1 MALPKWPFW
10 VWFGQDLEPHTE
22 KGAGLKYL
30 PLVMAGLWRKP
41 ARTVLTFLSIV
52 VAFVLF
58 GILSAIDAG
67 FAHQLEAARLD
78 RLFADP
84 RFGGLMP
91 IAYAGK
97 IAAVPGVTVVAP
109 RMGLDGYYKDPKD
122 GMGVI
127 MTDARFFAAR
137 PELTAIRQQIEQL
150 QRTPS
155 GALVGSYFVEKY
167 GWKVGDTIP
176 LISNTVKRDGSRVWT
191 FDILGIIEDTDNPG
205 PSGYF
210 VGNYRYLDEARVTDK
225 GTTDR
230 FLVRI
235 KDPRLATQISRSI
248 DQLFDNSP
256 APTRTGS
263 EKAQAQSGLQSLGD
277 MNFLTHAV
285 ITAVIFM
292 LLFLTGNTMM
302 QSVRER
308 GSEFA
313 VLKTLGFSDM
323 RVLALVFA
331 ESLLL
336 CLLAGM
342 TGLALSE
349 IAVPLIHKSMPE
361 VADLLR
367 MSWGAL
373 LPGMGFALLV
383 AFLSALIPGLRAK
396 RLKIV
401 DALANR

>member
-1 MALPKWPFW
+1 LR
-10 VWFGQDLEPHTE
+10 
-22 KGAGLKYL
+22 YL
-30 PLVMAGLWRKP
+30 PLVLAGLWRKP
-41 ARTVLTFLSIV
+41 ARTILTFLSIV

-91 IAYAGK
+91 IAYADK

-109 RMGLDGYYKDPKD
+109 RMGLDGYYKDPRN

-137 PELTAIRQQIEQL
+137 PELTATRQQIEQL
-150 QRTPS
+150 QRTRN
-155 GALVGSYFVEKY
+155 GALVGTYYVEKY

-176 LISNTVKRDGSRVWT
+176 LLSSTVKRDGSRTWT

-210 VGNYRYLDEARVTDK
+210 VGNYKYLDEARVTDK

-235 KDPRLATQISRSI
+235 RDPRQATQTGRAI

-277 MNFLTHAV
+277 VNFLTHAV

-308 GSEFA
+308 RSEFA
-313 VLKTLGFSDM
+313 VLKTLGFPDM
-323 RVLALVFA
+323 GVLALVFA
-331 ESLLL
+331 EALLL

-342 TGLALSE
+342 TGLGLSE
-349 IAVPLIHKSMPE
+349 IAVPLIQKSLPE

-373 LPGMGFALLV
+373 LPGFGFALLV
-383 AFLSALIPGLRAK
+383 AFLSALIPALRAR
-396 RLKIV
+396 RLNIV
-401 DALANR
+401 DALARR

>member
-1 MALPKWPFW
+1 M
-10 VWFGQDLEPHTE
+10 
-22 KGAGLKYL
+22 KYF
-30 PLVMAGLWRKP
+30 PLVLAGLWRKP
-41 ARTVLTFLSIV
+41 ARTILTFLSIV
-52 VAFVLF
+52 VAFILF

-67 FAHQLEAARLD
+67 FAHQLDAARLD

-91 IAYAGK
+91 IAYTDK

-109 RMGLDGYYKDPKD
+109 RKGLGGYYKDPKN

-137 PELTAIRQQIEQL
+137 SELTATRQQIEQL
-150 QRTPS
+150 QRTRS
-155 GALVGSYFVEKY
+155 GALVGTYYVEKY
-167 GWKVGDTIP
+167 GWKVGDTVP
-176 LISNTVKRDGSRVWT
+176 LITSTVKRDGSRIWT

-210 VGNYRYLDEARVTDK
+210 VGNYKYLDEARVTDK
-225 GTTDR
+225 GTADR
-230 FLVRI
+230 FLIRI
-235 KDPRLATQISRSI
+235 KDPRQATQIGRAI

-263 EKAQAQSGLQSLGD
+263 EKAEAQSDLQSLGD
-277 MNFLTHAV
+277 VNFLTHAV

-308 GSEFA
+308 RSEFA
-313 VLKTLGFSDM
+313 VLKTMGFSDLG
-323 RVLALVFA
+323 VLALVFA

-342 TGLALSE
+342 TGLGLSQ
-349 IAVPLIHKSMPE
+349 IVVPLIQKSLPE

-367 MSWGAL
+367 MSWAAF
-373 LPGMGFALLV
+373 LPGFGFALLV
-383 AFLSALIPGLRAK
+383 AFLSALIPALRAK
-396 RLKIV
+396 RLNIV
-401 DALANR
+401 DALTNR

>member
-1 MALPKWPFW
+1 MVLA
-10 VWFGQDLEPHTE
+10 GLEPQPD
-22 KGAGLKYL
+22 KGPGLKYL
-30 PLVMAGLWRKP
+30 PLVLAGLWRKP
-41 ARTVLTFLSIV
+41 TRTILTFLSIV

-67 FAHQLEAARLD
+67 FTHALDAARLD

-91 IAYAGK
+91 IAYANK
-97 IAAVPGVTVVAP
+97 IAALPGVTVVAP
-109 RMGLDGYYKDPKD
+109 RMGLGGYYKDPIN

-137 PELTAIRQQIEQL
+137 SELTATRQQIEQL

-155 GALVGSYFVEKY
+155 GALVGTYFVEKY

-176 LISNTVKRDGSRVWT
+176 LITNTVKRDGSRVWT
-191 FDILGIIEDTDNPG
+191 FNILGIIEDTDNPG

-210 VGNYRYLDEARVTDK
+210 VGNYRYLDEGRVTNQ
-225 GTTDR
+225 GTSDR
-230 FLVRI
+230 FLIRI
-235 KDPRLATQISRSI
+235 KDPRRATQIGRAI

-263 EKAQAQSGLQSLGD
+263 EKAQAQSGLKSLGD
-277 MNFLTHAV
+277 VNFLTHTV

-308 GSEFA
+308 RSEFA

-323 RVLALVFA
+323 GVLTLVFA

-336 CLLAGM
+336 CLLAGI
-342 TGLALSE
+342 TGLGLSE
-349 IAVPLIHKSMPE
+349 IAVPLIHKSLPE

-367 MSWGAL
+367 MSWSAL
-373 LPGMGFALLV
+373 VPGLGFALLV

-401 DALANR
+401 EALANR

>member
-1 MALPKWPFW
+1 MVFLAMVSAGLKT
-10 VWFGQDLEPHTE
+10 VAGMGH
-22 KGAGLKYL
+22 GLKYL
-30 PLVMAGLWRKP
+30 PLVLAGLWRKP
-41 ARTVLTFLSIV
+41 ARTILTFLSIV

-58 GILSAIDAG
+58 GILSAIDGG
-67 FAHQLEAARLD
+67 FAHALEAARLD

-91 IAYAGK
+91 IAYADK

-109 RMGLDGYYKDPKD
+109 RMGLGGYYKDPKN

-137 PELTAIRQQIEQL
+137 SELTATRQQIEQL
-150 QRTPS
+150 QRMRT
-155 GALVGSYFVEKY
+155 GALVGTYFVEKY

-176 LISNTVKRDGSRVWT
+176 LISNTVKRDGSRIWT
-191 FDILGIIEDTDNPG
+191 FDILGIIQDTDNPG

-210 VGNYRYLDEARVTDK
+210 VGNYKYLDEARVTNK
-225 GTTDR
+225 GTSDR

-235 KDPRLATQISRSI
+235 KDPRRATQISRAI
-248 DQLFDNSP
+248 DRLFDNSP

-277 MNFLTHAV
+277 VSFLTHAV

-308 GSEFA
+308 RSEFA
-313 VLKTLGFSDM
+313 MLKTLGFSDLG
-323 RVLALVFA
+323 VLALVFA

-336 CLLAGM
+336 CLLAAV
-342 TGLALSE
+342 TGLGLSE
-349 IAVPLIHKSMPE
+349 IAMPLIHKSLPE

-373 LPGMGFALLV
+373 LPGLGFALLV
-383 AFLSALIPGLRAK
+383 AFLSAFIPGLRAK
-396 RLKIV
+396 RMKIV